1 MKIWSGSLWRSSL
14 FFALNFPPSL
24 AQTSSAHPINY
35 TFHTI
40 CKKRKYI
47 ILHSHHQGENTIPP
61 THFYFS
67 LSKQKFLRGHAE
79 KKSWAD
85 SKKQISYKTTF
96 KQRQKKKIIL
106 QGKKLPSH
114 SKTVHTNRTLKDS
127 IKKEQIFHYLY
138 RFI

>member
-1 MKIWSGSLWRSSL
+1 VKVIA
-14 FFALNFPPSL
+14 FFCTKFSIIPCANLP
-24 AQTSSAHPINY
+24 SAHPIIY

-67 LSKQKFLRGHAE
+67 LGKQKFLRGHAE

-96 KQRQKKKIIL
+96 KQRQKNYPSRKKIAI
-106 QGKKLPSH
+106 
-114 SKTVHTNRTLKDS
+114 T
-127 IKKEQIFHYLY
+127 
-138 RFI
+138 

>member
-1 MKIWSGSLWRSSL
+1 M
-14 FFALNFPPSL
+14 
-24 AQTSSAHPINY
+24 
-35 TFHTI
+35 
-40 CKKRKYI
+40 
-47 ILHSHHQGENTIPP
+47 HSHHQGENTIPP

-67 LSKQKFLRGHAE
+67 LGKQKFLRGHAE
-79 KKSWAD
+79 KKKSWAD

-96 KQRQKKKIIL
+96 KQRQKKIIL